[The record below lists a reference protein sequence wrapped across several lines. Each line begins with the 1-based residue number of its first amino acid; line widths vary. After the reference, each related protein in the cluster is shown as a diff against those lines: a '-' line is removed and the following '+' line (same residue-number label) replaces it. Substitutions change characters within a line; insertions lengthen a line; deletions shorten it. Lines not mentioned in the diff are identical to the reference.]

1 MLYKLMKHK
10 VTLSKRAASQIYKII
25 KDKSNFFL
33 KLRLYVIGG
42 GCSGFQYGF
51 EFSEKQNIDDTIIQ
65 NEYKDYNKNV
75 KIILLIDFISVQYLK
90 NAKIDYIEK
99 LQGSYFTVK
108 NPNIKTTCGC
118 GSSFSI

>member
-1 MLYKLMKHK
+1 MKHK